1 MKVYKIADIIN
12 NEVVVCPAR
21 GWKLGDVF
29 AILINLESV
38 NEPRPDSDWQMEI
51 EIRDPVVPHGRAI
64 AQRTK
69 GTPAGPTTRLMMFPL
84 PPLLSVNDSLDSPVF
99 LADNGLKTPK
109 DLRGKIVFYRDRLF
123 MPERAPKSAAEREE
137 IILRAKKLVY
147 DEQADLASLKA
158 AVANLEA
165 AIEYTKSGPKRD
177 PIPEDVKLLVWAR
190 DGGACVRCGSKK
202 ELHFDHIIPVDK
214 GGGNHEAN
222 IQILCQPCNL
232 KKADKI
238 ATP

>member
-12 NEVVVCPAR
+12 NEVVFCAAR
-21 GWKLGDVF
+21 GWKPGDLA
-29 AILINLESV
+29 AILTNLEPV
-38 NEPRPDSDWQMEI
+38 NEPRPDSAWQMEI
-51 EIRDPVVPHGRAI
+51 AI
-64 AQRTK
+64 
-69 GTPAGPTTRLMMFPL
+69 GMGPTARLVMLNL
-84 PPLLSVNDSLDSPVF
+84 PQFLSVNDSLDSPLF
-99 LADNGLKTPK
+99 LADNRL
-109 DLRGKIVFYRDRLF
+109 VFYRDRLF
-123 MPERAPKSAAEREE
+123 IPERVPKSAAEREE

-158 AVANLEA
+158 AIANLEA

-202 ELHFDHIIPVDK
+202 ELHFDHIIPVAK
-214 GGGNHEAN
+214 GGGNSEAN
-222 IQILCQPCNL
+222 IQILCQTCNL

-238 ATP
+238 ATV

>member
-1 MKVYKIADIIN
+1 MKVYKYADIIN
-12 NEVVVCPAR
+12 NEIVLCGAR
-21 GWKLGDVF
+21 GRKGDDIVG
-29 AILINLESV
+29 ILLKRLPV
-38 NEPRPDSDWQMEI
+38 YKPRPGSAWQI
-51 EIRDPVVPHGRAI
+51 EFTVDDGHSGRLV
-64 AQRTK
+64 K
-69 GTPAGPTTRLMMFPL
+69 VNV
-84 PPLLSVNDSLDSPVF
+84 PPLLSVNDSLDSPLF
-99 LADNGLKTPK
+99 IADSRL
-109 DLRGKIVFYRDRLF
+109 VFYRDRLF

-137 IILRAKKLVY
+137 IILRTKKLVY
-147 DEQADLASLKA
+147 DEQADLANLKA

-202 ELHFDHIIPVDK
+202 ELHFDHIIPVAK
-214 GGGNHEAN
+214 GGGNNEAN

-238 ATP
+238 ATL

>member
-12 NEVVVCPAR
+12 NEIVFCTAR
-21 GWKLGDVF
+21 GRKDGVR
-29 AILINLESV
+29 ILNNLKPV
-38 NEPRPDSDWQMEI
+38 NEPRPNPTWHMKI
-51 EIRDPVVPHGRAI
+51 EIGR
-64 AQRTK
+64 
-69 GTPAGPTTRLMMFPL
+69 GPSARLVRLNL
-84 PPLLSVNDSLDSPVF
+84 PQLLSVYDSLGSPLF
-99 LADNGLKTPK
+99 LVDNRL
-109 DLRGKIVFYRDRLF
+109 VFYQDRLF
-123 MPERAPKSAAEREE
+123 MSERMPKDAAEREE
-137 IILRAKKLVY
+137 IILRTKKFIY

-202 ELHFDHIIPVDK
+202 ELHFDHIIPVAK
-214 GGGNHEAN
+214 GGGNVEAN

>member
-12 NEVVVCPAR
+12 NVIVFCAAR
-21 GWKLGDVF
+21 GWKPGDIRL
-29 AILINLESV
+29 ILTSLEQV
-38 NEPRPDSDWQMEI
+38 NDPRPDPPWQMEI
-51 EIRDPVVPHGRAI
+51 EIG
-64 AQRTK
+64 K
-69 GTPAGPTTRLMMFPL
+69 GSTARLVKLDL
-84 PPLLSVNDSLDSPVF
+84 PPLLSVNDSLDSPLF
-99 LADNGLKTPK
+99 LADSRL
-109 DLRGKIVFYRDRLF
+109 VFYRDRLL

-137 IILRAKKLVY
+137 ILLRTKKLVY
-147 DEQADLASLKA
+147 DEQADFASLKA
-158 AVANLEA
+158 TVANLEA

-202 ELHFDHIIPVDK
+202 DLHFDHIIPVAK
-214 GGGNHEAN
+214 GGGNGKAN

-238 ATP
+238 ATL

>member
-1 MKVYKIADIIN
+1 MKVYKVADIVD
-12 NEVVVCPAR
+12 NEITFSVAR
-21 GWKLGDVF
+21 GWKSGDVVS
-29 AILINLESV
+29 ILSNLQPV
-38 NEPRPDSDWQMEI
+38 NEPRPNSAWQMEMI
-51 EIRDPVVPHGRAI
+51 IGKGPAKRSIRLDVPH
-64 AQRTK
+64 
-69 GTPAGPTTRLMMFPL
+69 
-84 PPLLSVNDSLDSPVF
+84 LLSASDSLDSPLF
-99 LADNGLKTPK
+99 LADNRL
-109 DLRGKIVFYRDRLF
+109 VFYRDRLF
-123 MPERAPKSAAEREE
+123 MPERVPKSAAEREE
-137 IILRAKKLVY
+137 IILRTKKLVY

-190 DGGACVRCGSKK
+190 DGSACVRCGSKK
-202 ELHFDHIIPVDK
+202 ELHFDHIIPVAK
-214 GGGNHEAN
+214 GGSNVEAN

>member
-1 MKVYKIADIIN
+1 MKVYKVADIVN
-12 NEVVVCPAR
+12 NEVVFCVAR
-21 GWKLGDVF
+21 GWKQGDLTV
-29 AILINLESV
+29 ILTNLQPV
-38 NEPRPDSDWQMEI
+38 NEPKPDSVWQLEMLIGE
-51 EIRDPVVPHGRAI
+51 
-64 AQRTK
+64 
-69 GTPAGPTTRLMMFPL
+69 GPTARRVMLDL
-84 PPLLSVNDSLDSPVF
+84 PPLLSAHDSLNSPLF
-99 LADNGLKTPK
+99 LAENQL
-109 DLRGKIVFYRDRLF
+109 VFYCDRLF
-123 MPERAPKSAAEREE
+123 MPERPPKRAVEREE
-137 IILRAKKLVY
+137 IILRTKKLVY

-190 DGGACVRCGSKK
+190 DGGACVRCGAKI
-202 ELHFDHIIPVDK
+202 ELHFDHIIPVAK
-214 GGGNHEAN
+214 GGGNVEAN

>member
-12 NEVVVCPAR
+12 NEIVFCVAR
-21 GWKLGDVF
+21 GWKYGDIAV
-29 AILINLESV
+29 ILTNLDPV
-38 NEPRPDSDWQMEI
+38 KEPRPDADWQI
-51 EIRDPVVPHGRAI
+51 EVTVGE
-64 AQRTK
+64 
-69 GTPAGPTTRLMMFPL
+69 GSSTRSVMLNL
-84 PPLLSVNDSLDSPVF
+84 PPLISVNDSLDSPLF
-99 LADNGLKTPK
+99 LGDS
-109 DLRGKIVFYRDRLF
+109 RIVFYRDRLF
-123 MPERAPKSAAEREE
+123 MAERLPKSGTEREE

-147 DEQADLASLKA
+147 DEQAELASLKA

-177 PIPEDVKLLVWAR
+177 PIPEDDKLLVWAR

-202 ELHFDHIIPVDK
+202 TLHFDHIIPVAK
-214 GGGNHEAN
+214 GGGNSETN

-238 ATP
+238 ATL